1 MAELRFLPS
10 RHRSWSAYRQGE
22 RTLHVT
28 GWADTGSTIVKAE
41 GLAKHIGARLET
53 AMPFAEVLNGLNGN
67 FAVAVDA
74 PGALH
79 LGVDVVRSI
88 PLFYRQ
94 DGDLL
99 TASDEIGLLRERDD
113 PMDECSAVEYAT
125 AGYVTGPHTLFK
137 RLSGLQS
144 GEYLSQL
151 PGDGAPNARRYY
163 SYLCSYDVES
173 RVEVLCEFIDSAL
186 LAAFSRTIES
196 LDGRQ
201 VLLPLSGGLD
211 SRLVAWMF
219 KRCGYDNLICFSY
232 GLPGNRQ
239 SVRARMVANTLGYPW
254 MEVPYSAALWREALA
269 SAEMHS
275 YWSFSAN
282 GVSVPHCDDWP
293 AVRLLSGHAEVDP
306 DAVFVPGHTGDF
318 ISGGHLKYVF
328 DPIWHDDPR
337 AFEKAMVKKHYSLW
351 GHLIRIPEVRE
362 AVGSRLKEVLG
373 QFSSETDEDLARGY
387 EYWEWQERQAKLI
400 INSVR
405 AYEFFGFSWRLPL
418 WDREV
423 MEVWRGVPIA
433 LKMDEYLYR
442 AYLSSHGPA
451 ELFAGDA
458 PKGLWSRDRALR
470 SQGYGIKLQARALAR
485 RLGPARAA
493 FARYDKYRRFL
504 RDYRHHPL
512 GLARAY
518 GVVRYLFREP
528 SKRHALSLLLQD
540 FLREEYG
547 VELSELRSLH
557 FGGASSSTEV
567 EAIRTKEPPLSLA
580 DAKRTGCDR
589 P

>member
-28 GWADTGSTIVKAE
+28 GWADTGSAIVKAE
-41 GLAKHIGARLET
+41 ALAKHIGGQLET
-53 AMPFAEVLNGLNGN
+53 AMPFADVLNGLNGN

-74 PGALH
+74 PDTLH
-79 LGVDVVRSI
+79 VGVDAVRSI

-94 DGDLL
+94 DRDLL
-99 TASDEIGLLRERDD
+99 TVSDEIALLLKRDD
-113 PMDECSAVEYAT
+113 PMDERSAVEYAT

-137 RLSGLQS
+137 RVSGLQS
-144 GEYLSQL
+144 GEYLSHLQ
-151 PGDGAPNARRYY
+151 GEVAPTACRYY

-173 RVEVLCEFIDSAL
+173 KVEAFCDLFDSAL
-186 LAAFSRTIES
+186 LAAFRRAVES

-201 VLLPLSGGLD
+201 VLLPLSGGRD

-232 GLPGNRQ
+232 GLPDNRQ
-239 SVRARMVANTLGYPW
+239 SVRARMVAKALGYPW

-269 SAEMHS
+269 SAEMRR

-293 AVRLLSGHAEVDP
+293 AVRFLSEHANVNA

-337 AFEKAMVKKHYSLW
+337 AFEEAMVKKHYSLW
-351 GHLIRIPEVRE
+351 GHLTRIPEVRE
-362 AVGSRLKEVLG
+362 AISSRLKEVLG
-373 QFSSETDEDLARGY
+373 QFSRETDEDLASGY

-423 MEVWRGVPIA
+423 MEAWRGVPIA
-433 LKMDEYLYR
+433 LKMDKYLYR
-442 AYLSSHGPA
+442 AYLASHGPA

-470 SQGYGIKLQARALAR
+470 SQGRGIKPRARALAR
-485 RLGPARAA
+485 RLRPAEAA
-493 FARYDKYRRFL
+493 LTRYRKYRRYL
-504 RDYRHHPL
+504 RDYRRHPL

-518 GVVRYLFREP
+518 GVARYVLREP

-547 VELSELRSLH
+547 IELSELKSRYA
-557 FGGASSSTEV
+557 GGVSSSTEV
-567 EAIRTKEPPLSLA
+567 EPIKTRELPLSE
-580 DAKRTGCDR
+580 
-589 P
+589 